1 MNITNFDH
9 FNISIL
15 FRNVQSEKIGFYL
28 RNIFLSLFKSKRFK
42 ERAIFNN
49 IEVLKTYNEFLKD
62 DSVHSL
68 GIFQIFITELW
79 FRLFIDNNP
88 SKFSGIKLDEFIFET
103 N

>member
-1 MNITNFDH
+1 MKKTLI
-9 FNISIL
+9 
-15 FRNVQSEKIGFYL
+15 
-28 RNIFLSLFKSKRFK
+28 IFSF
-42 ERAIFNN
+42 FNN

-62 DSVHSL
+62 DSIHSL